1 MMDGIVQGARP
12 AGYPA
17 RVDAIRRIPGAL
29 LLLAPIVAVAAVAG
43 VFTLSSRGD
52 ASLEYDQR
60 HSGPPSA
67 RELELLIRKARE
79 PTPEGPGSA
88 ARSVRCAAAGGA
100 APGQSAW
107 SCSVRYG
114 SGKAIRYRVTVR
126 SNGAYSGADRSG
138 QFLVNGCC
146 VAGAG
151 EG

>member
-1 MMDGIVQGARP
+1 MMDGIVQGARA

-17 RVDAIRRIPGAL
+17 RVDAIRRIPGAVL
-29 LLLAPIVAVAAVAG
+29 LLVPIVAVAAVAG
-43 VFTLSSRGD
+43 IFALSSRGD

-67 RELELLIRKARE
+67 RELELLIKKARE

-88 ARSVRCAAAGGA
+88 ARTVRCAAARGA

-107 SCSVRYG
+107 ACSVRYA
-114 SGKAIRYRVTVR
+114 SGKSIRYAVTVR
-126 SNGAYSGADRSG
+126 GNGAYSGADRSG

-146 VAGAG
+146 VRGGADG
-151 EG
+151 